1 MFITEDGENV
11 CYKEGAIS
19 TSYSESTYDSYLNE
33 TWYNKLNT
41 GKNAI
46 VKSNI
51 TVYSYST
58 GDVYNSTT
66 HASYVDYTS
75 KTKSEELERF
85 VYALDIEDIEEY
97 FKTDSS
103 NSQGVFS
110 KENLKE
116 FIGYRFYSKLDNIS
130 AWLRSGGIGSSTKF
144 YISSGI
150 YDEADMDYTFLG
162 LASFTIDLSKIDWTL
177 SA

>member
-1 MFITEDGENV
+1 M
-11 CYKEGAIS
+11 
-19 TSYSESTYDSYLNE
+19 
-33 TWYNKLNT
+33 
-41 GKNAI
+41 
-46 VKSNI
+46 
-51 TVYSYST
+51 
-58 GDVYNSTT
+58 
-66 HASYVDYTS
+66 
-75 KTKSEELERF
+75 
-85 VYALDIEDIEEY
+85 
-97 FKTDSS
+97 
-103 NSQGVFS
+103 FS